1 MFRNIF
7 YIKCASAIGS
17 IIPHFP
23 DNNQTQTM
31 PTFEVVKCSFM
42 NDVYSMRDDPESAQR
57 YLAKMRL
64 RKKAQQALWPPAIKK
79 LVLLQAH
86 VRGYIERVAFHD
98 TLMCEMQDILES
110 QDPDLEEQYDLLDAF
125 RNRVYA
131 SY

>member
-1 MFRNIF
+1 MFCFCDRLNH
-7 YIKCASAIGS
+7 S

-31 PTFEVVKCSFM
+31 PTFEVVK
-42 NDVYSMRDDPESAQR
+42 
-57 YLAKMRL
+57 
-64 RKKAQQALWPPAIKK
+64 K

-86 VRGYIERVAFHD
+86 IRGAIERVAFHD

-110 QDPDLEEQYDLLDAF
+110 QDPELEEQYDLLDAF
-125 RNRVYA
+125 CNRVYA